1 MDLVKCPACGRE
13 FSDVKSFPVTCS
25 CLAKFGVDGGLIER
39 QVEPIQVRESK
50 PSISAPEPVG
60 THLASLIP
68 DWAKSMKGG
77 CGCKDWELK
86 MNRWGIDACEKNREQ
101 IVNHL
106 MSQDEH
112 LVKPLQCLPE
122 ALKRVVANKMLDRA
136 IKMSRQD

>member
-1 MDLVKCPACGRE
+1 MRCPNCERLH
-13 FSDVKSFPVTCS
+13 SDSSLFPIQCS
-25 CLAKFGVDGGLIER
+25 CRTRFGADGKIISARKGSSPVPR
-39 QVEPIQVRESK
+39 RPH

-77 CGCKDWELK
+77 CGCKDWEMK
-86 MNRWGIDACEKNREQ
+86 MNRWGVDACEKNREQ

>member
-1 MDLVKCPACGRE
+1 MVCTKCGRAAQHALTHCPACGG
-13 FSDVKSFPVTCS
+13 K
-25 CLAKFGVDGGLIER
+25 LER
-39 QVEPIQVRESK
+39 AVK

-86 MNRWGIDACEKNREQ
+86 MNRWGVDACEKNREQ

-106 MSQDEH
+106 MSQQEH
-112 LVKPLQCLPE
+112 LIPPLRALP
-122 ALKRVVANKMLDRA
+122 AFAKRAAANRLLDKA
-136 IKMSRQD
+136 IKLAS

>member
-1 MDLVKCPACGRE
+1 MISSRCGTCHANFIGTKCPQCKTT
-13 FSDVKSFPVTCS
+13 SPVKG
-25 CLAKFGVDGGLIER
+25 A
-39 QVEPIQVRESK
+39 VRDRVPAK
-50 PSISAPEPVG
+50 PSISSPEPVG

-86 MNRWGIDACEKNREQ
+86 MNRWGVDACEKNREQ

-122 ALKRVVANKMLDRA
+122 ALKRAVANKMLDRA